1 MKRSERIAHRGVGHR
16 VKSAAVF
23 VAALVALATGA
34 LADSVRL
41 RSTVVLDANQP
52 VVLSDIAVLEGDE
65 ALAAAG
71 AVIAP
76 IASDLVSTRDGV
88 ARVSMDRVRRVLRDS
103 GVMVARI
110 GISGNECI
118 VRLRGVA
125 KPVAEEE
132 KKEEEPEPRAFQTVH
147 ETGLSTVR
155 TRVVE
160 AIARTYGTDRDG
172 VRVLFDPRDEELLAI
187 EEGGQS
193 VIVRPVTTSSSSRP
207 LVDVRVIAGE
217 RTVASG
223 MVSAEVEV
231 RRRVVVA
238 VGDIARHCDTLEA
251 LVRTDDRWMAPSGA
265 VLVESTGAVVGQ
277 RASRRIRAGEVLRA
291 SDLEGVLAVLRG
303 EVVSVVCIRNGVSV
317 QTRARAQGDGR
328 IGDRVEC
335 RIEGSRKSFVG
346 TVDAVGR
353 VVVDVSG
360 TGA

>member
-1 MKRSERIAHRGVGHR
+1 MRRSNRIAQRGFGSR
-16 VKSAAVF
+16 IGAIAVF
-23 VAALVALATGA
+23 IAALATMAGSA

-41 RSTVVLDANQP
+41 RSTVVLDATQP
-52 VVLSDIAVLEGDE
+52 VVLSDIAALEGDE
-65 ALAAAG
+65 AMAAAS
-71 AVIAP
+71 AVIA
-76 IASDLVSTRDGV
+76 ASASELVSTRDGV
-88 ARVSMDRVRRVLRDS
+88 ARVTIDRVRRVMRDS

-125 KPVAEEE
+125 QPVVEEKTEEE
-132 KKEEEPEPRAFQTVH
+132 KPAPRTFQTVN

-207 LVDVRVIAGE
+207 VMEVRVIAGE

-231 RRRVVVA
+231 LRRVVVA
-238 VGDIARHCDTLEA
+238 VGDIARHSDALEG
-251 LVRTDDRWMAPSGA
+251 LVREDDRWMAPSGA
-265 VLVESTGAVVGQ
+265 ALVESTGAVFGQ

-291 SDLEGVLAVLRG
+291 TDLEGVLAVLRG

-353 VVVDVSG
+353 VVVEVGGTSG
-360 TGA
+360 

>member
-1 MKRSERIAHRGVGHR
+1 MRRPERIAHRGVGHR
-16 VKSAAVF
+16 MSP
-23 VAALVALATGA
+23 VAMFATVLMVVATGA

-52 VVLSDIAVLEGDE
+52 VVLSDIAALEGDE
-65 ALAAAG
+65 ALAAAS
-71 AVIAP
+71 AVIA
-76 IASDLVSTRDGV
+76 ASASELVSTRDGV
-88 ARVSMDRVRRVLRDS
+88 ARVTIDRVRRVMRDS

-125 KPVAEEE
+125 QPMVEETKEEE
-132 KKEEEPEPRAFQTVH
+132 KPAPRTFQTVN

-160 AIARTYGTDRDG
+160 AIARTYGTDREG

-207 LVDVRVIAGE
+207 VVDVRVIAGE

-231 RRRVVVA
+231 LRRVVVA

-265 VLVESTGAVVGQ
+265 ALVESTGAVVGQ

-291 SDLEGVLAVLRG
+291 TDLEGVLAVLRG

-328 IGDRVEC
+328 IGERVEC

-353 VVVDVSG
+353 VVVEVG
-360 TGA
+360 GMGG